1 MNRTE
6 GAETMDAARIK
17 FTAAFVQEVGARVER
32 ITGGLFKLG
41 PIGSHPEHGTSYADA
56 RDDRVWYGPQGARQA
71 CAFYTAAAMRYIYA
85 NGFQPG
91 DDGEF
96 LLAVQVAYSRYGAT
110 ARERI
115 DYHEWEMRG
124 ADRAQELI
132 GRAEGPVVPASDG
145 RAAEGE

>member
-1 MNRTE
+1 M
-6 GAETMDAARIK
+6 ETVEAARIK
-17 FTAAFVQEVGARVER
+17 FTGAFVQEVAARVEK
-32 ITGGLFKLG
+32 ITDGMFKLG
-41 PIGSHPEHGTSYADA
+41 PVGSHPEHGTSYADA

-71 CAFYTAAAMRYIYA
+71 CAFYTAAAMRYLYLKGIE
-85 NGFQPG
+85 PDG

-124 ADRAQELI
+124 GDRAQELI
-132 GRAEGPVVPASDG
+132 N
-145 RAAEGE
+145 AAEGDA